1 MNMNQSFI
9 PGALQMLCTAKSGTY
24 TTNLSNYIAGF
35 TDADTP
41 IDVAYAKAAF
51 ECNGDRET
59 APFPTFGVLG
69 HMQTLMDRIMWNA
82 RKLDIAFQRAE
93 QQEAESGGIYGLDL
107 AQTAMDEVNVHDL
120 TRDRIKDAV
129 QSDYELLF
137 TTQTLIMGEL
147 GIDGEAFDIDLLFFN
162 PSSYDEQSDSWVKP
176 TPAST
181 YDEAMRVMQE
191 TVDEL
196 KANETKTKLAGFMA
210 NRAAALEARLAA

>member
-1 MNMNQSFI
+1 MNMKESFI
-9 PGALQMLCTAKSGTY
+9 SGALQMLCTGKSGTY

-93 QQEAESGGIYGLDL
+93 QQESESGGIYGLDL
-107 AQTAMDEVNVHDL
+107 AQTAMDDVNVHDVP
-120 TRDRIKDAV
+120 RDRIKDAV

-137 TTQTLIMGEL
+137 TTQTLIMGQL

-176 TPAST
+176 SPASS
-181 YDEAMRVMQE
+181 YDEAFRIMQE

-196 KANETKTKLAGFMA
+196 KANDTKTALAGFMA

>member
-1 MNMNQSFI
+1 MNMKESFI
-9 PGALQMLCTAKSGTY
+9 PGALQMLCTGKSGTY
-24 TTNLSNYIAGF
+24 TTNLSNFIAGF
-35 TDADTP
+35 TDADTS

-82 RKLDIAFQRAE
+82 RKLDIAYQRAE
-93 QQEAESGGIYGLDL
+93 EKEAESGGIYGVEL
-107 AQTAMDEVNVHDL
+107 AQAAMDDVNVHDVP
-120 TRDRIKDAV
+120 RERIKDAV

-162 PSSYDEQSDSWVKP
+162 PSSYDEASDSWVKP

-196 KANETKTKLAGFMA
+196 KERDTKTKLASFMA
-210 NRAAALEARLAA
+210 NRAKMLDERLVA